1 MQGKARQRRYLPPLL
16 RAFAPTRLTEELHAY
31 PLFQVL
37 RDLHHQTSLQSGR
50 LGAARGR
57 VASGRRIAVRYGQFH
72 GQRQLNA
79 DRLLLEDQDLDSF
92 QRFGEVLDL
101 FRQILDRK
109 VMLFESAQI
118 EEMQVAWIA
127 IDELGWVA

>member
-1 MQGKARQRRYLPPLL
+1 MRN
-16 RAFAPTRLTEELHAY
+16 
-31 PLFQVL
+31 
-37 RDLHHQTSLQSGR
+37 
-50 LGAARGR
+50 
-57 VASGRRIAVRYGQFH
+57 GQFH

-118 EEMQVAWIA
+118 EEMQVGWIA